1 MPKFLSILCFL
12 ILLTNCSN
20 EREISFQ
27 EYYDLDK
34 VEKVDKVF
42 SPKKTPTI
50 PFPYNKMYDPFI
62 LEDST
67 ERKAIF
73 EEGKHDKLTIIVL
86 DSVET
91 SLNVAARKKR
101 EKTVKGIPVLIVN
114 TATRKV
120 NSLLL
125 HRGGALLIQEAKDK
139 RGNWVE
145 VERLTQE
152 KMGKFYYQIKPRKY
166 VYTKIPVYKG
176 TIKTTFRVKLFL
188 GKSDFIYSNEYP
200 GMIQSWMLR

>member
-1 MPKFLSILCFL
+1 MSKFISILCLL
-12 ILLTNCSN
+12 ILLTNCGN

-27 EYYDLDK
+27 EYYDLDR
-34 VEKVDKVF
+34 VEKVDRIF
-42 SPKKTPTI
+42 SPKKTPKV
-50 PFPYNKMYDPFI
+50 PFPHNKMYDPFI

-73 EEGKHDKLTIIVL
+73 EGGKHDKLTIIVL

-91 SLNVAARKKR
+91 SLNVASRKKR

-114 TATRKV
+114 TDNHQV

-125 HRGGALLIQEAKDK
+125 HRGGALIIQEAKDK
-139 RGNWVE
+139 LGNWVE
-145 VERLTQE
+145 VERLTTE

-166 VYTKIPVYKG
+166 VYTKIPIYKG
-176 TIKTTFRVKLFL
+176 TVKTTFRVKLIL
-188 GKSDFIYSNEYP
+188 SESDFIYSNEYP
-200 GMIQSWMLR
+200 GMIQNWMIR